1 LQKVCDAVVTPAG
14 LDSARFAGVVLEKL
28 NGWEAYKRISDP
40 AFHNVSYLRI
50 SYDFFIFL

>member
-1 LQKVCDAVVTPAG
+1 MTPAG